1 LSRRRERLGKDPT
14 KVTPQTLAVDIITL
28 IDRLRP
34 GDSTTRTPV
43 LISKDRM
50 ETGREF
56 ITMTGLGIEHES
68 ATLTS

>member
-1 LSRRRERLGKDPT
+1 LSRRRERLGKDST

-56 ITMTGLGIEHES
+56 ITMTGLGIEHEG

>member
-1 LSRRRERLGKDPT
+1 LSRRRERLGKDST
-14 KVTPQTLAVDIITL
+14 KVTPQTLAVGIITL
-28 IDRLRP
+28 IDRLRT
-34 GDSTTRTPV
+34 GNSTTRTPV

-56 ITMTGLGIEHES
+56 VTVTGLGIEHES

>member
-1 LSRRRERLGKDPT
+1 MSRRRERLGKDPT

-34 GDSTTRTPV
+34 GDSTTRTAV

-56 ITMTGLGIEHES
+56 VTVTGLGIEHES